1 MKPEIIS
8 FKSAEEVIRIHDNII
23 QEFGGR
29 HGILNMGLLESAIN
43 QPFNVWLY
51 ETKNNRKI
59 YNEKNPE
66 KKVPLP
72 MHFHIS
78 EGTKQTIQE
87 KENEE
92 RETNESRQFLKH
104 AQNHSPCDEG
114 LSVQIFTVSSGRSTE
129 DDPNT
134 FGCTSVRNRFCK
146 CRFC

>member
-59 YNEKNPE
+59 YNLAAAYFYHIIKNHPFIDGNKRTGLLTAVE
-66 KKVPLP
+66 FIYNNGYELKKQYRDMDDLYELA
-72 MHFHIS
+72 ID
-78 EGTKQTIQE
+78 T
-87 KENEE
+87 
-92 RETNESRQFLKH
+92 
-104 AQNHSPCDEG
+104 A
-114 LSVQIFTVSSGRSTE
+114 SSKLTTE
-129 DDPNT
+129 DIAI
-134 FGCTSVRNRFCK
+134 FFK
-146 CRFC
+146 KAIKKIK